1 MKHIVYPTEEQI
13 ILMNT
18 FLIKNISPNEMIG
31 LREPSALNMSIQSM
45 KQTVL
50 GEEVYPSIEEKAA
63 ILWINLI
70 KKHCFHNG
78 NKRTAYMALHAFLR
92 QNHLLLQLEAE
103 EAADLCVEIAT
114 WENHQFKDLKIYIVK
129 IIKTKTSLLN

>member
-1 MKHIVYPTEEQI
+1 MSHVVYLTEEQI

-18 FLIKNISPNEMIG
+18 FLIKNISPDEIIG

-50 GEEVYPSIEEKAA
+50 GEEIYPTVEEKAA

-92 QNHLLLQLEAE
+92 KNQLALHLDVE
-103 EAADLCVEIAT
+103 EAVGLCVEIAT
-114 WENHQFKDLKIYIVK
+114 WDNIKFDGLKIYIVE
-129 IIKTKTSLLN
+129 IIKAKTAPFD

>member
-1 MKHIVYPTEEQI
+1 MNPVVYLTEEQI

-18 FLIKNISPNEMIG
+18 FLIKNISPDEIIG

-50 GEEVYPSIEEKAA
+50 GEETYPTVEEKAA

-92 QNHLLLQLEAE
+92 SNQLVLHLEVE
-103 EAADLCVEIAT
+103 EAVDLCVKIAT
-114 WENHQFKDLKIYIVK
+114 WDNNKFDELKSYIVEK
-129 IIKTKTSLLN
+129 IKTKTESF

>member
-1 MKHIVYPTEEQI
+1 MSHVVYLTEEQI

-18 FLIKNISPNEMIG
+18 FLIKNISPDEIIG

-50 GEEVYPSIEEKAA
+50 GEEIYPTVEEKAA

-92 QNHLLLQLEAE
+92 
-103 EAADLCVEIAT
+103 
-114 WENHQFKDLKIYIVK
+114 KI
-129 IIKTKTSLLN
+129 S

>member
-1 MKHIVYPTEEQI
+1 MKHVVYPTEEQI
-13 ILMNT
+13 ILMDT
-18 FLIKNISPNEMIG
+18 FLIKNISPDEMVG

-45 KQTVL
+45 KQIVL
-50 GEEVYPSIEEKAA
+50 GEEIYPSIEEKAA

-70 KKHCFHNG
+70 RKHCFHNG

-92 QNHLLLQLEAE
+92 QNHLLLQLEAA

-114 WENHQFKDLKIYIVK
+114 WEDHQFNDLKTYIVE
-129 IIKTKTSLLN
+129 IIKTKTSPLD